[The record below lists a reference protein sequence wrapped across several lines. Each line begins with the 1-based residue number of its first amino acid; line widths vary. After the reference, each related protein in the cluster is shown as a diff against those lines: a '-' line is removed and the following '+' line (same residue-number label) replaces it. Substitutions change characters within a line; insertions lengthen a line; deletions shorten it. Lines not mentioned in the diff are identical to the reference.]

1 MLFHSF
7 AYFLLYSITF
17 VVYWSLGSTRL
28 RTMWLVLASGVFYS
42 QWSVPLLGVVL
53 ITIAF
58 DYAMALGIEGS
69 PGRRRRWLL
78 GASLALS
85 LGLLAYFKYA
95 GFVIDLLWRAR
106 NAMGGTM
113 SPPPLVT
120 VLLPLG
126 ISFYTFE
133 TISYIVDVYRG
144 RVRAERRP
152 LNYALFLLFFPH
164 LIAGPIVRARHFLR
178 QVERQKRFSWP
189 RLALGAQLFVRGLVK
204 KAVVADHMARF
215 VDPVFQTPG
224 AYATSTL
231 WLAAVCYAVQ
241 VYCDF
246 SGYSDMA
253 IGSAHGLGF
262 KLPLNFNRP
271 YLAENIA
278 DFWRRWHITLSSW
291 LRDYVYVPL
300 GGGRG
305 GRWRTAR
312 NLIVTLAIAGV
323 WHGAGLNFVLF
334 GLIQGVWLAVHR
346 VVRWPV
352 WTGHR
357 RLRLAR
363 IALTCGGFAF
373 TLVVFR
379 SPSIAQA
386 AEMLARM
393 LSPAAGLV
401 PRLEVQLAAVAA
413 IAALW
418 IAHGLGGHQ
427 RWRVATSAWPA
438 ASAAIGLGL
447 VAAALF
453 SPGGA
458 DAFVYF
464 QF

>member
-95 GFVIDLLWRAR
+95 GFAIDLLWRAR
-106 NAMGGTM
+106 NAIAGTM

-178 QVERQKRFSWP
+178 QSIGRSGSHGRGWHWARSSSSADWSRKPSSRITWRASSTRCSR
-189 RLALGAQLFVRGLVK
+189 RLA
-204 KAVVADHMARF
+204 
-215 VDPVFQTPG
+215 PTPRAHCG
-224 AYATSTL
+224 WRRCATRSRSTATSPATPT
-231 WLAAVCYAVQ
+231 WRLAART
-241 VYCDF
+241 
-246 SGYSDMA
+246 
-253 IGSAHGLGF
+253 GSASSSRSISIG
-262 KLPLNFNRP
+262 RTSR
-271 YLAENIA
+271 ENIA

-346 VVRWPV
+346 VVRWPA

-386 AEMLARM
+386 GEMLGRM

-418 IAHGLGGHQ
+418 IVHGLSEHQ